1 MIETLLATAITFSFT
16 PIPVSPTIANF
27 CADTVGIPRNSDNFT
42 DAEYKQFKSC
52 VIFHNK

>member
-16 PIPVSPTIANF
+16 PKPVSPTIANF
-27 CADTVGIPRNSDNFT
+27 CADAVGIPRNSDNFT
-42 DAEYKQFKSC
+42 DKEYELFKSC